1 MTKVLQFPTKEVKRC
16 NLEIELDGQIE
27 ALEETYQILD
37 SLHEALHRM
46 EEETSKLEKEYE
58 KTFEEYIST
67 MGGVEQIPEIYVS
80 YSVSG
85 VLATEAFIRAAVL
98 ERFND
103 NDTIFDI
110 AEEFGMSV
118 EAVTDMLGVT
128 VD

>member
-1 MTKVLQFPTKEVKRC
+1 LTKVLQFPTKEVKRC

-27 ALEETYQILD
+27 VLEETYQILD

-58 KTFEEYIST
+58 KTFEEYVST

-85 VLATEAFIRAAVL
+85 MLAFIRAAVL
-98 ERFND
+98 ERF